1 MRAALALFGALLL
14 SLSALASPSAF
25 PETALSIYG
34 GYQGRPS
41 FRVGGELMVPV
52 RFLDVSVGADA
63 VIGTAGAFAVRLSA
77 TGLVFPTVGTVP
89 PLALGLGSDVG
100 YQNGGVAAHLG
111 VVIGSDLLFVSDDL
125 PATLSLYL
133 APGIAFGQGFSLAW
147 EAEARYYFG
156 RVALVLSSSDLMLIA
171 LGLRVPF

>member
-1 MRAALALFGALLL
+1 MRAALALFSALLL
-14 SLSALASPSAF
+14 SLPALASPSAF

-52 RFLDVSVGADA
+52 RFLDVSVGADV
-63 VIGTAGAFAVRLSA
+63 VIGTAGAFAVRLST
-77 TGLVFPTVGTVP
+77 TGLVFPSVGTVP

-100 YQNGGVAAHLG
+100 YQNGGLVAHLG
-111 VVIGSDLLFVSDDL
+111 VVVGSDLLFVSDL

-133 APGIAFGQGFSLAW
+133 APGITFGQGFSLAW